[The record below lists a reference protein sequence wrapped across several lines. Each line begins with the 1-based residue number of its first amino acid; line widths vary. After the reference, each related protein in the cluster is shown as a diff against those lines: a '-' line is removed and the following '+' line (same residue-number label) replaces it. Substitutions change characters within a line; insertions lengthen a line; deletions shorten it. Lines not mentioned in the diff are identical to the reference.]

1 MRPSPLMS
9 AAMIE
14 EQILRLRTIFHCEN
28 DKELATA
35 LGIDPTAVSAWRR
48 RGRIPA
54 KYLLKGRAHA
64 DLYVIT
70 NKIVG
75 NFYSLRASYTY
86 ALLSIA
92 SIKLFEIYGSYQEQG
107 FYEIWAGFSLAKL
120 HRYIEVE
127 FRTKVGMNLNDEL
140 RQLYEELRDKVSSDD
155 LMELIEELPETLV

>member
-1 MRPSPLMS
+1 MHSNPPIS

-14 EQILRLRTIFHCEN
+14 EQILRLRMIFHCEN

-35 LGIDPTAVSAWRR
+35 LGLDPTAVSAWRR

-64 DLYVIT
+64 DLFVAT
-70 NKIVG
+70 NGVVS

-86 ALLSIA
+86 ALLSVA
-92 SIKLFEIYGSYQEQG
+92 SIKIFDQYGSYQEQEY
-107 FYEIWAGFSLAKL
+107 YEIWAGFSLAKL
-120 HRYIEVE
+120 HRYIEGE

-140 RQLYEELRDKVSSDD
+140 RRLYEELREKVSSDD
-155 LMELIEELPETLV
+155 LMKLIEELPETLV